1 MLVLAMLKNSVLEG
15 YDSLDNSWNYMVY
28 VNARDKEKPYI
39 RTCIKKHFSLFCI
52 FIKTPRMSRLCLL
65 IITHWQDIY
74 NKSCFSH
81 RQYKTQRLLGGL
93 HNHFLALWIYKKQ
106 QSDKKRAHM
115 RSPRSCFLLP
125 PLFSQSTFCKALQG
139 TRPFYDDSA
148 YSSLTTQIH
157 THTNSKLYNSSGK
170 REECFS
176 SCVLY
181 AKCIYFFLLI

>member
-81 RQYKTQRLLGGL
+81 RQYNTQRLLGGL

-115 RSPRSCFLLP
+115 RSPRSCFLSVGENSAELVTAGLWWTSFVCLFAWPLINLIRP
-125 PLFSQSTFCKALQG
+125 PA
-139 TRPFYDDSA
+139 
-148 YSSLTTQIH
+148 H
-157 THTNSKLYNSSGK
+157 TVSP
-170 REECFS
+170 
-176 SCVLY
+176 
-181 AKCIYFFLLI
+181 

>member
-81 RQYKTQRLLGGL
+81 RQYNTQRLLGGL

-106 QSDKKRAHM
+106 QSDKNVHTWEVPGAAFSCLLCFLRAH
-115 RSPRSCFLLP
+115 F
-125 PLFSQSTFCKALQG
+125 A
-139 TRPFYDDSA
+139 
-148 YSSLTTQIH
+148 
-157 THTNSKLYNSSGK
+157 KLY
-170 REECFS
+170 RELVHFMM
-176 SCVLY
+176 
-181 AKCIYFFLLI
+181 ILLIPP